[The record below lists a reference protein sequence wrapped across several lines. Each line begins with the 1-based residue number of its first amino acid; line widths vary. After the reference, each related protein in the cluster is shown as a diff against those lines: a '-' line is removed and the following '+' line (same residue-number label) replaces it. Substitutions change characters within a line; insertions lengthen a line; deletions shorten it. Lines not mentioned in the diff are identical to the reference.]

1 MFRWFDRFL
10 GHVHC
15 RSLWQKL
22 LTVNKTVAAAVLH
35 VKEGEQTVQ
44 KINELV
50 EQTTVVPEQFP

>member
-1 MFRWFDRFL
+1 M